1 MNFKRIVKH
10 VYLLTVTL
18 IYMVAVAIVLVGIV
32 GFAVF
37 NEIAK
42 QVNPSKKYRQSKPKK
57 LEYTK
62 FKPVKASDLSS
73 REKHLWS

>member
-10 VYLLTVTL
+10 IYLLTVTL

-32 GFAVF
+32 GCAVF
-37 NEIAK
+37 NEIAG
-42 QVNPSKKYRQSKPKK
+42 QVNPSKKYRRSKQKK

-62 FKPVKASDLSS
+62 FEPMKASGISS
-73 REKHLWS
+73 R